1 MKIARTPTSAP
12 LNYPRRCVTLFYS
25 FSRRAPGYFAAAP
38 GSTTFYASGNVL
50 TTEAGRATYD
60 EYDLGTTVGSWF
72 TLEMFQW
79 FVYNKAV
86 ECYALGRPLPSI
98 DAISWEGVFTTPC
111 ADFPVVAGLP

>member
-1 MKIARTPTSAP
+1 MRK
-12 LNYPRRCVTLFYS
+12 PRFLRSLHRAIYFICAAMSVPRS
-25 FSRRAPGYFAAAP
+25 PSSRRVDAGR

-86 ECYALGRPLPSI
+86 ECYGMGRPLPSI
-98 DAISWEGVFTTPC
+98 DAIGWEGVFTTPC
-111 ADFPVVAGLP
+111 ANFPVVAGLP